1 MNPNELK
8 GIFQKKTLSEK
19 NMPGGGKEGI
29 QSFQLLNLLKI
40 GQSQNLKNFLEKQHP
55 SPQIL
60 NEGVKHLIKRYQG
73 VNEKLYELL
82 NILFVYGAS
91 PDISVI
97 FDGEPQIKENE
108 KISILMFAI
117 KNNDLNL
124 VKLIL
129 NFNPEINKEDAYGR
143 TPIIYAVIFN
153 NNDSTEIIKLLIQH
167 NANINYSLKL
177 MMSQD
182 QYQCHSVFTLAIFQD
197 LKNVTKCLL
206 DNNVDVKFRTVPGG
220 DTGLHIAAYYAK
232 AELLELLLNYPKI
245 IENIEVKNNDGKKPY
260 EFIKDNEEKD
270 KKTYLFSIVLN
281 NIRMNNQNMK
291 MNYPVMNNNMKN
303 VNPQLNKMQQMNQ
316 MHLLNSFNELNN
328 LNNLNYA
335 NFEQLNNNNNNQ
347 INMKNMNN
355 GKRISVN
362 NSPNMGY
369 NYIPQG
375 INMNIG
381 NHTIKNNNMNLL
393 NNYGMMNNN
402 NINNNNMMKNMMN
415 NNNISN
421 ESNDNSIEN
430 DDTNIN
436 VNNQRNN
443 NNYSN
448 KKNNNDGEDE
458 KDINKDQNKEI
469 IINQDMSQNAQIQNQ
484 KLNGNNKY
492 MNIYSINPYKLN
504 MIKNNFYN
512 KLIDKNKIRSNFEI
526 PVEFIKNK
534 QNQNQTQ
541 NMHNMNIFMQ
551 QNNIPTLSLDLSSKV
566 LSLELKLNELREKE
580 KKIKIKY
587 KEVFDK
593 VKEILQEE
601 KKQRDKLNNKEK
613 ERIFISSQIEENT
626 IKINDLYTEQQN
638 IVNMFPPNK
647 LTDKFYKNIADVK
660 KIKFEPKFLDENF
673 KIQTLNKDL
682 IDYEKYVNYL
692 NIKKKP
698 KIDLILQ
705 KIRLSVNEV
714 LPGYDIKLYGA
725 YGCGIY
731 LPWSDINVIIFN
743 NNKNNNENKN
753 NNDEDNMTNITDAE
767 TNTNTGEKSVQSNKE
782 INNNLVNQ
790 ESDIN
795 NNIDKETLTNIFNCI
810 KKYNIVNNELNS
822 IIKHESITYLILTT
836 NEEYGRINIYIS
848 IDRPN
853 HPGLKRL
860 ELIKCFMKEY
870 PPLRPTILALEKI
883 LKNANLIN
891 QYQGGL
897 PFYGLILMVVSF
909 IQNQKEHYNYTFKE
923 ENINGTIFYEFLKNY
938 GIKFDFNKY
947 AIMTY
952 KINEFNTPLNE
963 KENQYNIGNNSNIKE
978 LIILDP
984 IDKKTNVAKQTYQYM
999 NIKMAFLIAFMVTQ
1013 EDCECGCHYGRALF
1027 EHNYISAEHC
1037 YLKRMFNS
1045 VKRFNDN

>member
-402 NINNNNMMKNMMN
+402 NINNNNMMK
-415 NNNISN
+415 I
-421 ESNDNSIEN
+421 
-430 DDTNIN
+430 
-436 VNNQRNN
+436 
-443 NNYSN
+443 
-448 KKNNNDGEDE
+448 
-458 KDINKDQNKEI
+458 
-469 IINQDMSQNAQIQNQ
+469 
-484 KLNGNNKY
+484 
-492 MNIYSINPYKLN
+492 
-504 MIKNNFYN
+504 
-512 KLIDKNKIRSNFEI
+512 
-526 PVEFIKNK
+526 
-534 QNQNQTQ
+534 
-541 NMHNMNIFMQ
+541 
-551 QNNIPTLSLDLSSKV
+551 
-566 LSLELKLNELREKE
+566 
-580 KKIKIKY
+580 
-587 KEVFDK
+587 
-593 VKEILQEE
+593 
-601 KKQRDKLNNKEK
+601 
-613 ERIFISSQIEENT
+613 
-626 IKINDLYTEQQN
+626 
-638 IVNMFPPNK
+638 
-647 LTDKFYKNIADVK
+647 
-660 KIKFEPKFLDENF
+660 
-673 KIQTLNKDL
+673 
-682 IDYEKYVNYL
+682 
-692 NIKKKP
+692 
-698 KIDLILQ
+698 
-705 KIRLSVNEV
+705 
-714 LPGYDIKLYGA
+714 
-725 YGCGIY
+725 
-731 LPWSDINVIIFN
+731 
-743 NNKNNNENKN
+743 
-753 NNDEDNMTNITDAE
+753 
-767 TNTNTGEKSVQSNKE
+767 
-782 INNNLVNQ
+782 
-790 ESDIN
+790 
-795 NNIDKETLTNIFNCI
+795 
-810 KKYNIVNNELNS
+810 
-822 IIKHESITYLILTT
+822 
-836 NEEYGRINIYIS
+836 
-848 IDRPN
+848 
-853 HPGLKRL
+853 
-860 ELIKCFMKEY
+860 
-870 PPLRPTILALEKI
+870 
-883 LKNANLIN
+883 
-891 QYQGGL
+891 
-897 PFYGLILMVVSF
+897 
-909 IQNQKEHYNYTFKE
+909 
-923 ENINGTIFYEFLKNY
+923 
-938 GIKFDFNKY
+938 
-947 AIMTY
+947 
-952 KINEFNTPLNE
+952 
-963 KENQYNIGNNSNIKE
+963 
-978 LIILDP
+978 
-984 IDKKTNVAKQTYQYM
+984 
-999 NIKMAFLIAFMVTQ
+999 
-1013 EDCECGCHYGRALF
+1013 
-1027 EHNYISAEHC
+1027 
-1037 YLKRMFNS
+1037 
-1045 VKRFNDN
+1045 